1 MEQFQ
6 ISPVIRLWRPLYLH

>member
-6 ISPVIRLWRPLYLH
+6 ISFSYAHRDI